1 MNHYKKTLQNGE
13 TKNELLYG
21 QIPNVI
27 IEYSCKYNEYVLP
40 VYVYSMMYRN
50 RASIVETTVEC
61 IVETYY
67 RNYDRR
73 SKRDKEITQALLALA
88 DELKDD
94 AGESKLSAQIYFDEE
109 YVNIE
114 NWDGTYEAATNV
126 IKYRSPI
133 RYEVDTSFDFNFRFT
148 KLTYEEYDYII
159 EWCREYNRRGRKS
172 INSITLFNMYMLI
185 KMFIARNEGISK
197 LAGETRV
204 TYMSIDTLASKLNC
218 GINTAQTYLKLL
230 QDMQMICVKV
240 GDFKK
245 GKANVYELNN
255 SWMDNGIVE
264 TETLDKEKLPDDDED
279 LVDW

>member
-1 MNHYKKTLQNGE
+1 M
-13 TKNELLYG
+13 
-21 QIPNVI
+21 
-27 IEYSCKYNEYVLP
+27 
-40 VYVYSMMYRN
+40 
-50 RASIVETTVEC
+50 
-61 IVETYY
+61 
-67 RNYDRR
+67 
-73 SKRDKEITQALLALA
+73 ALA